1 MNNHP
6 IKDVKS
12 EEESKKPLVKGINI
26 VGNAVSSTMGYRGR
40 TVLIESTGG
49 KPEPTK
55 DGVSV
60 ARSIFLDD
68 PVESLGAEFMKQA
81 CEKTVSEAG
90 DGTTTTAVLT
100 KSIINSSEEHL
111 KSGVSAIDLKN
122 GIEKAKDEV
131 IEYLKKNATPVKD
144 EFLYDVAKISANNDD
159 ELGKV
164 ISEAFIKAGKN
175 GVVSYEPSPN
185 SDTYVDTIGGMPIER
200 GWEFEGFNNVP
211 EKRSVEFNNNP
222 LILLS
227 NRKIQ
232 SIMDILSVLEY
243 VSENNKELLI
253 VSEMEYDVMKTLFI
267 NSKKGL
273 KVAVI
278 TPPSIAEK
286 RRDYLT
292 DIRLATGGMVLDIDT
307 SDNIELINKDLLL
320 GTCDKLTVTKDDTV
334 LFFDE
339 KPNQESVSAKI
350 EELQKVVDNST
361 NDLEKKYLLDRISK
375 LACGVSV
382 VNVGASTE
390 AELKEKMDRVDDAIH
405 AVRAA
410 LSEGVIQGGGTALV
424 NASRHILDSTNKQ
437 SDSTK
442 DGYEVVMKSILQPFY
457 TILKNAGIEDEDKLV
472 ELINLVDENNGYDV
486 KDYKVSNM
494 MESGIIDP
502 VKVIICALD
511 NSVSAATTVLM
522 TNTTITYKRA

>member
-6 IKDVKS
+6 IKDVKFK
-12 EEESKKPLVKGINI
+12 EDSKKPLVKGINV
-26 VGNAVSSTMGYRGR
+26 VGDAVSSTMGYRGR
-40 TVLIESTGG
+40 TVLIESKGG

-60 ARSIFLDD
+60 ARAIFLDD

-90 DGTTTTAVLT
+90 DGTTTTAVLA

-111 KSGVSAIDLKN
+111 ESNISAIDLKN
-122 GIEKAKDEV
+122 GIEKAKDE
-131 IEYLKKNATPVKD
+131 IIDYLKEKATPVKN
-144 EFLYDVAKISANNDD
+144 ELLYDVAKISSNNDD

-164 ISEAFIKAGKN
+164 ISEAFIKAGEN

-185 SDTYVDTIGGMPIER
+185 SETYVDTIGGMPIER
-200 GWEFEGFNNVP
+200 GWDFEGFNNVP

-243 VSENNKELLI
+243 VGKNGRELLV
-253 VSEMEYDVMKTLFI
+253 VSEMEYDVIKTLYT
-267 NSKKGL
+267 NRKKGL

-278 TPPSIAEK
+278 SPPSIAEK
-286 RRDYLT
+286 RMDYLT
-292 DIRLATGGMVLDIDT
+292 DIRLATGGMVLDVDT
-307 SDNIELINKDLLL
+307 NDNIELIDKEALL
-320 GTCDKLTVTKDDTV
+320 GTCSRLAVTKDDTV

-350 EELQKVVDNST
+350 KELQEVVIDSN
-361 NDLEKKYLLDRISK
+361 NDLEKKYLLDRVSK

-390 AELKEKMDRVDDAIH
+390 AELKEKMDRVD
-405 AVRAA
+405 
-410 LSEGVIQGGGTALV
+410 E
-424 NASRHILDSTNKQ
+424 
-437 SDSTK
+437 
-442 DGYEVVMKSILQPFY
+442 
-457 TILKNAGIEDEDKLV
+457 
-472 ELINLVDENNGYDV
+472 
-486 KDYKVSNM
+486 
-494 MESGIIDP
+494 
-502 VKVIICALD
+502 C
-511 NSVSAATTVLM
+511 
-522 TNTTITYKRA
+522 